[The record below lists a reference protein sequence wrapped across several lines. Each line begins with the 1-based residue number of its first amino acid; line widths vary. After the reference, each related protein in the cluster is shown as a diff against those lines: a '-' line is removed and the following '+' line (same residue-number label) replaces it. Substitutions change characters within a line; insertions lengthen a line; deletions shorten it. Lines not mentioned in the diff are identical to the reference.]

1 MMSGENLQILRW
13 EGDFMISTDIENA
26 LKQAQYGDYTAR
38 VDPGSLPDGSNGLG
52 DMINSVLD
60 SAEEE
65 HRQRLLMETIFRQ
78 NPMPM
83 VILDSDYQLI
93 DLNPAYEKLMQN
105 TRDRLMQMQVPD
117 YKIRHL
123 YGDQTD
129 QTFRERR
136 RTQSELSI
144 TFRDGTTKIVEQ
156 YGEPITDEKGAVT
169 AAFFV
174 FKDITEQRADE
185 EEVQS
190 QMKKIEALQR
200 RSEVIVQENP
210 MPILL
215 LDTSFNILV
224 TNEAYEKFSGIT
236 RDRLLSMNAREFK
249 VLNQEGEGLKAVIQ
263 HKHRSYGVVTVEL
276 PSGVH
281 IVEQYGIPIQSASG
295 ELKNILV
302 VYNDITEQRKKEEEI
317 HGLMEKSRKEADALS
332 TSAEE
337 LGESLSRMA
346 TGDLTATVA
355 IEDGDPL
362 EGVKNDFNSALISVR
377 DLITRV
383 RNAVEQVENNTQ
395 EASRGV
401 AEIATAIERVAV
413 NSNQSSDE
421 SQRQIER
428 IEGVAREM
436 SDLSASIEEIASTSS
451 EVMESNDRAA
461 RKGDDAQNLGK
472 QAGLKMEAVEQI
484 AEKSVEEINALNEKM
499 QEISNIIKM
508 ITDISNQTN
517 LLALNA
523 AIEAARAGEH
533 GRGFAVV
540 AGEVRNLAA
549 ESKRATETIENLIRS
564 IQQSSDDTAE
574 SMRSAY
580 SEIKAGIG
588 MVNQTLEALDEMV
601 GEATEA
607 ARGVREIA
615 KATDE
620 QANATNRVMEAMEEA
635 TRMTKETLS
644 RIEDAAALTQEVA
657 ASAQEIGSGTQE
669 VASMA
674 ESLRELTGT
683 FRIE

>member
-1 MMSGENLQILRW
+1 
-13 EGDFMISTDIENA
+13 MISTDLENA
-26 LKQAQYGDYTAR
+26 LKQAQHGDYTAR

-60 SAEEE
+60 SAEQE
-65 HRQRLLMETIFRQ
+65 HQQRLWMETIYRQ

-83 VILDSDYQLI
+83 VILDTDYRMI
-93 DLNPAYEKLMQN
+93 DLNPAYEALMQN

-144 TFRDGTTKIVEQ
+144 TFKDGTTKIVEQ
-156 YGEPITDEKGAVT
+156 YGEPITDDSGTVT

-174 FKDITEQRADE
+174 FKDITDQRADE

-200 RSEVIVQENP
+200 RSEVIVQQNP

-224 TNEAYEKFSGIT
+224 TNEAYVTFSGISH
-236 RDRLLSMNAREFK
+236 DRLLSMNAREFK
-249 VLNQEGEGLKAVIQ
+249 VLHQEGEGLKRVVQ
-263 HKHRSYGVVTVEL
+263 DLHRSYGVVTVEL

-317 HGLMEKSRKEADALS
+317 QGLMEKSREDAEALAK
-332 TSAEE
+332 SAEE
-337 LGESLSRMA
+337 LGQSLSHMA

-355 IEDGDPL
+355 IGDGDPL
-362 EGVKNDFNSALISVR
+362 EAVKTDFNEAISSVR
-377 DLITRV
+377 DLISRV
-383 RNAVEQVENNTQ
+383 KDAVERVENNTQ
-395 EASRGV
+395 EASKGV
-401 AEIATAIERVAV
+401 TEIATTIERVAV
-413 NSNQSSDE
+413 NSTQSSDE
-421 SQRQIER
+421 SQRQLER

-461 RKGDDAQNLGK
+461 QKGGDAQNLGK
-472 QAGLKMEAVEQI
+472 QAGSKMEAVEQI

-499 QEISNIIKM
+499 QEISNIIKL

-540 AGEVRNLAA
+540 AGEVRNLAG
-549 ESKRATETIENLIRS
+549 ESKKATETIESLIRS
-564 IQQSSDDTAE
+564 IQQSSDETAE

-580 SEIKAGIG
+580 TEITSGIG
-588 MVNQTLEALDEMV
+588 MVSQTLEALDEMV
-601 GEATEA
+601 GEANEA
-607 ARGVREIA
+607 AQGVREIA
-615 KATDE
+615 RATDD

-644 RIEDAAALTQEVA
+644 RVEDVAALAEEVA

-669 VASMA
+669 VATMTGD
-674 ESLRELTGT
+674 LRELIGT
-683 FRIE
+683 FRLE